1 MTDIDL
7 EKVMQTLSITAKDQI
22 NLTYHALDKI
32 NDRDLAEDWIFESL
46 THKKPQGIL
55 KQDSNKFKLYYNHP
69 VKKRYDLIIVIAVI
83 SSPKKI
89 IRVIT
94 AYEQTVKRRLRI

>member
-7 EKVMQTLSITAKDQI
+7 EKVMQTLSITSKDQI
-22 NLTYHALDKI
+22 NLTYHALEKM

-46 THKKPQGIL
+46 NHKKPQGIL

-69 VKKRYDLIIVIAVI
+69 AKKGYDLIIVIAVI

-89 IRVIT
+89 IRVVT

>member
-7 EKVMQTLSITAKDQI
+7 EKVMQTLANTPKDQI
-22 NLTYHALDKI
+22 NLTYHTLDKI
-32 NDRDLAEDWIFESL
+32 SDRDLAEDWIFESL
-46 THKKPQGIL
+46 NRKKPQGIL
-55 KQDSNKFKLYYNHP
+55 KQDSNKFKLHYNHP
-69 VKKRYDLIIVIAVI
+69 AKKGYDLIIVIAVI

-89 IRVIT
+89 IRVVT

>member
-7 EKVMQTLSITAKDQI
+7 EKVMQTLSFILKGQI
-22 NLTYHALDKI
+22 HFTYHALDKM

-46 THKKPQGIL
+46 TRKKPQGIL
-55 KQDSNKFKLYYNHP
+55 KQDSNKFKLHYNHP
-69 VKKRYDLIIVIAVI
+69 AKKGCDLIIVIAVI

-89 IRVIT
+89 IRVVT
-94 AYEQTVKRRLRI
+94 TYEQSIKRRLRI

>member
-7 EKVMQTLSITAKDQI
+7 EKVMQTLANTPNDQI
-22 NLTYHALDKI
+22 NLTYHTLDKI
-32 NDRDLAEDWIFESL
+32 SDRDLAEDWIFESL
-46 THKKPQGIL
+46 NRKKPQGIL
-55 KQDSNKFKLYYNHP
+55 KQDSNKFKLHYNHP
-69 VKKRYDLIIVIAVI
+69 AKKGYDLIIVIAVI

-89 IRVIT
+89 IRVVT